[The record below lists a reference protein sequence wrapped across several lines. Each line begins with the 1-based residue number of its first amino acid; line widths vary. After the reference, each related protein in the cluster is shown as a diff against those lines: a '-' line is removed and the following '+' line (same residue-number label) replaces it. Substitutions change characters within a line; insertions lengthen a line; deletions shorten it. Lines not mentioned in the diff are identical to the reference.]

1 MFFLFNFLEGEKDSC
16 ISFVRSCSVTIV
28 SIQEVRGWD
37 VMFNLIRTE
46 CFMERVLG
54 IYVVGIIV
62 SAGFL
67 FIQEVRNGRRRSYTE
82 EGASMLVGII
92 CAFCGL

>member
-1 MFFLFNFLEGEKDSC
+1 VLPVSPQKRPETVLA
-16 ISFVRSCSVTIV
+16 VRT
-28 SIQEVRGWD
+28 RD

-92 CAFCGL
+92 CAFLWPLVLIAYFFDKKNGKL